1 VRARLWQARY
11 AVELLLER
19 RLWLFVAL
27 DAFLL
32 LERLIAVLVIGGKV
46 ADVYRSIAVLP
57 MILIGLPATSTAVAL
72 ERRAGS
78 LDLALAVPST
88 EGYFVR
94 RVAPVVGF
102 LTLQAWLVLSFA
114 ADGWELVRALLQSA
128 VVGLL
133 VGALALFWAVRLT
146 TAGGV
151 FVASLVSVGL
161 LGGWIF
167 STPVIDRSGPAADR
181 FAGVPLPLLGWG
193 WDVLV
198 LLLAAVILYQYA
210 RVRLRRPETLLVG

>member
-1 VRARLWQARY
+1 
-11 AVELLLER
+11 
-19 RLWLFVAL
+19 
-27 DAFLL
+27 
-32 LERLIAVLVIGGKV
+32 
-46 ADVYRSIAVLP
+46 
-57 MILIGLPATSTAVAL
+57 
-72 ERRAGS
+72 
-78 LDLALAVPST
+78 
-88 EGYFVR
+88 
-94 RVAPVVGF
+94 
-102 LTLQAWLVLSFA
+102 VLSFA

-151 FVASLVSVGL
+151 FVASLASVGL

-167 STPVIDRSGPAADR
+167 STPAISRSGPAADR
-181 FAGVPLPLLGWG
+181 FAGVPLPLLSWG